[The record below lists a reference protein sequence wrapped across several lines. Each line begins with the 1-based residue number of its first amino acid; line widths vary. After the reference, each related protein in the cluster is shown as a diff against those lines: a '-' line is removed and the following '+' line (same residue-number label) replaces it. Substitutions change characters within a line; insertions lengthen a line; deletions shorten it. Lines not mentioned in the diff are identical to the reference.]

1 MKCYVCGKELEPG
14 EVMWCIPTWGDGKM
28 HPCHR
33 GEAVH
38 MGISNGR
45 KAMGKEKYEDQ
56 RRETIRLL
64 LKMLQAAGVKVRDLR
79 YERKGNEEIVVAY
92 FYNDKSE
99 KAIVTKENLAGMV
112 YETMKQIPELQWG
125 H

>member
-1 MKCYVCGKELEPG
+1 
-14 EVMWCIPTWGDGKM
+14 
-28 HPCHR
+28 
-33 GEAVH
+33 
-38 MGISNGR
+38 
-45 KAMGKEKYEDQ
+45 
-56 RRETIRLL
+56 
-64 LKMLQAAGVKVRDLR
+64 MLQAAGVKVRDLR
-79 YERKGNEEIVVAY
+79 YERKGNEEIVTAY